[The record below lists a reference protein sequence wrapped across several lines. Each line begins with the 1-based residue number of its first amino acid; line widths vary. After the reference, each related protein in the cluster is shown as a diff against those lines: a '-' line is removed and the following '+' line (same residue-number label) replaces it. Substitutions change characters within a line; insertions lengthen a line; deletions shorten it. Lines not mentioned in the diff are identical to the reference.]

1 MLIGKAIR
9 WLWHKSARPTTYLL
23 AAMFSLILAEPGH
36 VFGQDKSAPASSSAP
51 VAKAVGVIKSIQADS
66 ITVVD
71 KSGAE
76 VTAKLVSATKIL
88 RVLPGEKDL
97 KNATPLQA
105 QDLQAGDSV
114 RVRGQTAAD
123 GKTIV
128 ALEVIVLKQ
137 SDLAAKQQRDRDD
150 WQKRGVAGN
159 VTKVDDAASTVTIS
173 SGALNAKR
181 TIAIHIAKD
190 TVLRRYAPGSA
201 KIEDAKPA
209 PLDQIRV
216 GDQLNARGTRSPD
229 GNELAA
235 EEVVFGPFP
244 YLEGIIKAIDIPNNT
259 VTVQDPTRKSAV
271 VVKVTPD
278 SLLLKLSP
286 EMAQRIA
293 TWLKNSG
300 GGTGG
305 SGDQAGANGQGVK
318 ASGSGAQPSGSA
330 ESQAARGARGGPGG
344 NGPPDIQRMLSRLP
358 KSTLADLQKDDT
370 VMIVSAEG
378 GDAGTVTAI
387 KLLAGVDAILR
398 AAPNRS
404 ASSLLSGWSLGGGAG
419 GEGEAAPQ

>member
-1 MLIGKAIR
+1 
-9 WLWHKSARPTTYLL
+9 
-23 AAMFSLILAEPGH
+23 
-36 VFGQDKSAPASSSAP
+36 
-51 VAKAVGVIKSIQADS
+51 
-66 ITVVD
+66 
-71 KSGAE
+71 
-76 VTAKLVSATKIL
+76 
-88 RVLPGEKDL
+88 
-97 KNATPLQA
+97 
-105 QDLQAGDSV
+105 
-114 RVRGQTAAD
+114 
-123 GKTIV
+123 
-128 ALEVIVLKQ
+128 
-137 SDLAAKQQRDRDD
+137 
-150 WQKRGVAGN
+150 
-159 VTKVDDAASTVTIS
+159 
-173 SGALNAKR
+173 
-181 TIAIHIAKD
+181 
-190 TVLRRYAPGSA
+190 
-201 KIEDAKPA
+201 
-209 PLDQIRV
+209 V

-259 VTVQDPTRKSAV
+259 VTVQDPTRKSPV

-300 GGTGG
+300 GGAGG

-330 ESQAARGARGGPGG
+330 ESQAARGTHGGPGG

-404 ASSLLSGWSLGGGAG
+404 ASSLLSGWSLGGAG

>member
-1 MLIGKAIR
+1 MR
-9 WLWHKSARPTTYLL
+9 
-23 AAMFSLILAEPGH
+23 E
-36 VFGQDKSAPASSSAP
+36 
-51 VAKAVGVIKSIQADS
+51 
-66 ITVVD
+66 
-71 KSGAE
+71 
-76 VTAKLVSATKIL
+76 
-88 RVLPGEKDL
+88 
-97 KNATPLQA
+97 
-105 QDLQAGDSV
+105 
-114 RVRGQTAAD
+114 
-123 GKTIV
+123 
-128 ALEVIVLKQ
+128 
-137 SDLAAKQQRDRDD
+137 
-150 WQKRGVAGN
+150 
-159 VTKVDDAASTVTIS
+159 
-173 SGALNAKR
+173 
-181 TIAIHIAKD
+181 
-190 TVLRRYAPGSA
+190 
-201 KIEDAKPA
+201 
-209 PLDQIRV
+209 
-216 GDQLNARGTRSPD
+216 
-229 GNELAA
+229 ELAA
-235 EEVVFGPFP
+235 RMATRSLPKKLSLARFLILKESSRRST
-244 YLEGIIKAIDIPNNT
+244 LANNT

-330 ESQAARGARGGPGG
+330 ESQAARGAHGGPGG

-404 ASSLLSGWSLGGGAG
+404 ASSLLSGWSLGGAG